1 MTKNQEWL
9 KDRLDTL
16 EGKIDKV
23 TTELIPSLLVQV
35 AQITTEKMT
44 ETKTSM
50 RLQSRIYGGIALVIS
65 AVSLAVAFIK

>member
-9 KDRLDTL
+9 KDRLDKL

-23 TTELIPSLLVQV
+23 TTEAIPELLVKV
-35 AQITTEKMT
+35 AEITTEKMT

-65 AVSLAVAFIK
+65 ITSLAVAFFK

>member
-23 TTELIPSLLVQV
+23 TTEVIPNLLVEV
-35 AQITTEKMT
+35 AKITTEITT
-44 ETKTSM
+44 ETKTSAKI
-50 RLQSRIYGGIALVIS
+50 QSRIYGGIALLVS
-65 AVSLAVAFIK
+65 SVSLAVAYFK